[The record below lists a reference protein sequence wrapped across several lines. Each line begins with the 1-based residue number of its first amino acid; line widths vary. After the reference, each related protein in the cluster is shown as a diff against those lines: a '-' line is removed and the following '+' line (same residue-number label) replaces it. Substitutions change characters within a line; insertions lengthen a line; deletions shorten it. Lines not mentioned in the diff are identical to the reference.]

1 MKIVNVQDLSSVYVG
16 IAKALGALPEEAE
29 IFARCHVR
37 ADLRGMYT
45 QGAAI
50 IPYAVWLLEQ
60 KLAFFGASF
69 KLLRDEP
76 GLALVDAGYGVGV
89 VVGTRA
95 MDLAMQKAR
104 SAGTGSVWVQHGGDF
119 NMSANHVLQAVE
131 QDMVGI
137 VMRNENPRV
146 APYGGRDP
154 FFYTNPIA
162 VGVPTAE
169 EPPIIIDMAAGSFS
183 VGQVVMAA
191 RDKRLLPSAH
201 LVTSNGVYTDDATKI
216 VINPAYRESQFSGG
230 IVTLGHKGLI
240 WALIVELFSGLLAGT
255 NTSNKNDYEPTAE
268 RPWDEGSFYM
278 AIDVAKLRPVAEFKA
293 ATDEFARALGA
304 VRPAE
309 GFESVIV
316 PGEVEA
322 RKEEQRRREG
332 VPIRDDDWQYVSEI
346 ATRLGVKADY

>member
-1 MKIVNVQDLSSVYVG
+1 MKIVSVQDLSSVYIG
-16 IAKALGALPEEAE
+16 ISKALGASPEEAE

-60 KLAFFGASF
+60 KLAFFGAPF
-69 KLLRDEP
+69 KILRDEP

-95 MDLAMQKAR
+95 MDLAVQKAR
-104 SAGTGSVWVQHGGDF
+104 IAGTGSVWVQHGGDF

-201 LVTSNGVYTDDATKI
+201 LVTSEGVYTDDATKI

-240 WALIVELFSGLLAGT
+240 WAMIVELFSGLLAGT

-268 RPWDEGSFYM
+268 RPWDEGAFYM
-278 AIDVAKLRPVAEFKA
+278 AIDVSKLRPVADFKA
-293 ATDEFARALGA
+293 ATDEYARALRS

-309 GFESVIV
+309 GFDSVIV

-322 RKEEQRRREG
+322 RKEEQRKKEG
-332 VPIRDDDWQYVSEI
+332 VPIRDDDWQYVVDI